1 MLNLLQA
8 EVLKSRRTFARKL
21 VIGAPLFFVLYA
33 IVVKMLMPD
42 GQLSTWEALLAMV
55 FNWWSVLFVPLG
67 TALLCALTEARE
79 RKSGAERSLR
89 ARPVSPRLLW
99 LAKAAVL
106 AGHTLLSSAMLVF
119 STLLAGL
126 LIAEGPAPLGR
137 ILVASAAVWVLST
150 ALIPLQLLAAAWKGT
165 ALSLLLGLAGLFAGV
180 LSAPRPH
187 WLAVPWSWPTRAM
200 APLIGVHPNGVPLPA
215 GDPLFDRSVIPLAI
229 GLALAFLAVS
239 LLLTAICYARREV
252 R

>member
-33 IVVKMLMPD
+33 IAVKMLMPD

>member
-99 LAKAAVL
+99 LAKAAVV

-137 ILVASAAVWVLST
+137 ILAASAAVWVLST

-165 ALSLLLGLAGLFAGV
+165 VLSLLLGLAGLFAGV